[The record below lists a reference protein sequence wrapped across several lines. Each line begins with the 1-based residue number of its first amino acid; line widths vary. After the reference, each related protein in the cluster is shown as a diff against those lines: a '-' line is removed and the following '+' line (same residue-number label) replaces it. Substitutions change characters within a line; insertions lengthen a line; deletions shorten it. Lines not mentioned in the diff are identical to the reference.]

1 MLVHDLPEEQYHS
14 RTELSSTQARQL
26 LESPAR
32 YKHALTAQRESS
44 ATFDLGSAVHA
55 KVLGVGWGIEELE
68 FDSFRSKAAQE
79 ARDAAREA
87 GLIPML
93 AKDLEVVHA
102 MSEASLAHPMARVL
116 FEEAAGREVS
126 VFSEVDG
133 VPVRCRFDALGEP
146 REGGRVAVDLKTTL
160 DASPGGFT
168 RSVASYGY
176 DVQAGHYEDT
186 LEAVDGEIRPRM
198 VFVCVEKSA
207 PHLVAVHRLS
217 ALWEQMGAVKARE
230 ARRLLR
236 DCTESGE
243 WPGYPEEV
251 HTLEP
256 PAWSVVEHEEKY
268 EQEAF

>member
-1 MLVHDLPEEQYHS
+1 MIYDAMPEHEYHS
-14 RTELSSTQARQL
+14 RPELSSTQARQL

-32 YKHALTAQRESS
+32 YKYALTARRESS

-55 KVLGVGWGIEELE
+55 RVLGVGWGIEELE

-93 AKDLEVVHA
+93 SKDLEQVHA
-102 MSEASLAHPMARVL
+102 MTEATLAHPTARVL
-116 FEEAAGREVS
+116 FEEASGREVS

-133 VPVRCRFDALGEP
+133 VPVRCRFDALGDP
-146 REGGRVAVDLKTTL
+146 RDGGRIAVDLKTTL

-176 DVQAGHYEDT
+176 DVQAAHYEDT
-186 LEAVDGEIRPRM
+186 LEADGEERPRM
-198 VFVCVEKSA
+198 VFICVEKAA

-217 ALWEQMGAVKARE
+217 ALWEQMGAVKAQE
-230 ARRLLR
+230 SRRLYR
-236 DCTESGE
+236 ECTESGV

-268 EQEAF
+268 EQEAY